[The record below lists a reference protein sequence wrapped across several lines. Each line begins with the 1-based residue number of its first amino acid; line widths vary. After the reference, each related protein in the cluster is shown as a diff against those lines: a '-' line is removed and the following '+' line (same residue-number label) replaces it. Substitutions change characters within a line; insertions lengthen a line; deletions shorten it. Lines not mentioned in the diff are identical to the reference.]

1 MNASQKQNIRFLKL
15 KFYIPRSA
23 SGTGRDTTG
32 MQVVDWIGYA
42 DDLLLFFE
50 DEKSL
55 CKGIKLLDEIF
66 DRYRLSINATK
77 TKSMILNNQYR
88 HTNYPKCIS
97 KLRGEELVNV
107 SNYIVEFKDFSAAG
121 IEIRQLK
128 NSAGSSPVTSGT
140 FSDSLKILPE
150 NFKSSQKLSEVPEN
164 ILLR

>member
-1 MNASQKQNIRFLKL
+1 MRIFMNASQKQNIRFLKL

-32 MQVVDWIGYA
+32 MQLVDWIGYA

-66 DRYRLSINATK
+66 DRYRLSINVTK

-88 HTNYPKCIS
+88 QTNYPKCIS

-107 SNYIVEFKDFSAAG
+107 TNYRYLGCEMKYDEPTTGDAELTLRYDAADSKLFIVK
-121 IEIRQLK
+121 K
-128 NSAGSSPVTSGT
+128 Y
-140 FSDSLKILPE
+140 PE
-150 NFKSSQKLSEVPEN
+150 
-164 ILLR
+164 